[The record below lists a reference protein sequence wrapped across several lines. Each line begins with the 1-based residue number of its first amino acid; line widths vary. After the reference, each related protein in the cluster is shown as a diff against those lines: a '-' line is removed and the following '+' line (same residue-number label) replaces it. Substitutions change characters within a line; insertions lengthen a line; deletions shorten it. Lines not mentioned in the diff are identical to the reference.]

1 MRNLIVNVIV
11 FIAVLEG
18 LGRMDFVALV
28 AALALGFAALV
39 CTDLLITNLSS
50 RAQ

>member
-1 MRNLIVNVIV
+1 MRNLIINVIV

-18 LGRMDFVALV
+18 LGRLDFLALV
-28 AALALGFAALV
+28 AALALGFAAVV
-39 CTDLLITNLSS
+39 CTHLLFTNLSS